1 MAKPI
6 PDCYRTLN
14 LYLTVRNASEAIEF
28 YKKAFGAEDLHRT
41 AAPDGRLLHAEMQ
54 VGDSRLMLSD
64 EFPEMGSQSPLA
76 LGGSPVTIWM
86 YVPDVDEA
94 FKQAVD
100 AGVTVRM
107 PLADMFWGDRLAMV
121 TDPYGHVW
129 ALATHKEDLT
139 PEEISRRQREKG
151 L

>member
-1 MAKPI
+1 MAAKPV

-14 LYLTVRNASEAIEF
+14 LYLTIRNASEAIEF
-28 YKKAFGAEDLHRT
+28 YKRAFGAEELHRSP
-41 AAPDGRLLHAEMQ
+41 AKDGRLLHAEMQ

-86 YVPDVDEA
+86 YVQDVDDA
-94 FKQAVD
+94 FKRAVE

-107 PLADMFWGDRLAMV
+107 PLADMFW
-121 TDPYGHVW
+121 
-129 ALATHKEDLT
+129 
-139 PEEISRRQREKG
+139 
-151 L
+151 